1 MSSSTLGLFLRHLA
15 LSDEVSRLGSA
26 SDRQL
31 LTSYETERGEAAFT
45 ELVRRHGPMVL
56 RTCRRVLGQGPD
68 ADDAFQATFVLLA
81 RKAGRLS
88 REEAGPLS
96 LGGWLHRVAY
106 QTSQNVLSQGSRRKT
121 REQRA
126 TAMPPAERSPVT
138 EASWNELRP
147 ILDAELNALPDDAR
161 RLLVACYLQEKTHS
175 EAAVELGLPLG
186 SLARRLDTARELLAS
201 RLARKGITVSSAL
214 LAALLGESASAADV
228 PAVLMVHTVEAAVT
242 FAGRAGAS
250 VGDPVARLVNAGLAN
265 MAKGR
270 TYLSLGLA
278 GLVGL
283 LGVGLLAC
291 QTFQAPPDQ
300 DATPAQVKSV
310 LADQYGDP
318 LPPGALARLGTQ
330 RMRTA
335 ETGARSV
342 LFTPDGRAVLTAGRD
357 NPARLWDLTT
367 GKLLRQF
374 GDGVRRHVTAA
385 ALSPDGRVLAGR
397 GGSDGGLRLWEFASG
412 KLLAEGKGGPADLVC
427 VAFAPDGKAVASVGN
442 DGKLRLWD
450 ARLGHERW
458 VQHCPAGH
466 VAAVVF
472 SEDGK
477 TLAAV
482 ETKGLSLWDT
492 ATGQKSAR
500 RWDSDRPFAA
510 AVFSPDGGTLAVACV
525 PPTHA
530 KDPIV
535 RLVDV
540 ATLKEVRQLSLE
552 KLGPTNVDPIQ
563 ALALSRGGRILATAS
578 GSGEVSLWD
587 TETGKELR
595 RCQGD
600 RSFSTALA
608 FSADGELFVGADR
621 GILRLWETATA
632 KERLPVRGGNRQI
645 VSAVAFA
652 PDGQTVI
659 SSGWDGSVRE
669 WDPATGSERRQLVP
683 PGEHAGDRQH
693 VGFAAAVS
701 ADGKSVAAVHLV
713 WALRPGEPFG
723 LLART
728 WDRGTVKER
737 TRNSRDLAEGLPSPM
752 ALSPDGKTVAF
763 VRAAGG
769 SEEVNLW
776 ELATGKVLFRFRG
789 GQPAFSPDGRLV
801 VTTLR
806 GPNEWMFSLW
816 DASTGKQ
823 HCTVPM
829 PKGHSYRMAFS
840 PEGKSLAT
848 VSNPGAKHTI
858 HLWQIQEES
867 SKSGQALR
875 VGPPRLLT
883 EAQAMVRDL
892 AFSPDGHSLAVP
904 EAGGTLRIV
913 ETATGSERLRLTGH
927 AGEIWSLAFS
937 PEGRRLASGGADTT
951 ILIWDLTGR
960 LEGGRL
966 RPGQL
971 FGQKM
976 TEIWADLAADDA
988 RRAGRALWALAAD
1001 PARSLPFL
1009 KEHLRPAVPLSPAA
1023 AAKLLSDL
1031 DDKSYAVRT
1040 QARRELEKLD
1050 AVAEPAMRQAR
1061 AKTIS
1066 AEVRRALDE
1075 MLTAVEAHRQRP
1087 AGEVL
1092 RGLRAVEVLEQI
1104 GTTGARQLL
1113 RAWADGAPG
1122 AALTQQARVALDRA
1136 GRSARP

>member
-15 LSDEVSRLGSA
+15 LSEEVGRLGSA

-31 LTSYETERGEAAFT
+31 LSSYEAEKGEASFT

-88 REEAGPLS
+88 REESGPLS
-96 LGGWLHRVAY
+96 LSGWLHRVAY
-106 QTSQNVLSQGSRRKT
+106 QTSQNVLSQVSRRKT

-126 TAMPPAERSPVT
+126 TAMSPPERSPVT

-147 ILDAELNALPDDAR
+147 ILDAELNSLPEDAR
-161 RLLVACYLQEKTHS
+161 RLLVSCYLQGKTHA
-175 EAAVELGLPLG
+175 EAAAELGLPLG
-186 SLARRLDTARELLAS
+186 SLARRLERARELLAS

-214 LAALLGESASAADV
+214 LAVLLGETTSAADV
-228 PAVLMVHTVEAAVT
+228 PAVLMVHTVEQAVT
-242 FAGRAGAS
+242 FAGQAGPS
-250 VGDPVARLVNAGLAN
+250 VVDPIARLVNAGLSN

-283 LGVGLLAC
+283 FGVGLLAC

-300 DATPAQVKSV
+300 DAPPPQVKSV

-335 ETGARSV
+335 ETGSRSV
-342 LFTPDGRAVLTAGRD
+342 LFTLDGRAVLTASRD
-357 NPARLWDLTT
+357 NPARLWDGTT

-374 GDGVRRHVTAA
+374 GDGVRRHATAA

-397 GGSDGGLRLWEFASG
+397 GGAEGGLCLWDFASG

-427 VAFAPDGKAVASVGN
+427 VAFAPDGKEVASAGN

-450 ARLGHERW
+450 AGTGQERW
-458 VQHCPAGH
+458 VKQIAAGH
-466 VAAVVF
+466 IAAVVF
-472 SEDGK
+472 GDDGK

-482 ETKGLSLWDT
+482 EAKGLSLWDT
-492 ATGQKSAR
+492 ATGRKSER
-500 RWDSDRPFAA
+500 RWDSDRPLAA
-510 AVFSPDGGTLAVACV
+510 AVFSRDGGTLAVACV
-525 PPTHA
+525 PPTA
-530 KDPIV
+530 TKDPFV

-540 ATLKEVRQLSLE
+540 ATLKDVRQLSLE
-552 KLGPTNVDPIQ
+552 KFGPTNVDPIQ
-563 ALALSRGGRILATAS
+563 AMALTRGGKILATAS
-578 GSGEVSLWD
+578 GSGEVSLWE

-608 FSADGELFVGADR
+608 FSADGELLVGADR
-621 GILRLWETATA
+621 GTLRLWETATA
-632 KERLPVRGGNRQI
+632 KERVPVRGGNRQI

-652 PDGQTVI
+652 PDGNTVI

-693 VGFAAAVS
+693 VGFTAAVS
-701 ADGKSVAAVHLV
+701 ADGKSVSAVHLV

-728 WDRGTVKER
+728 WDLGTVKER
-737 TRNSRDLAEGLPSPM
+737 TRKSHDLAEGLPSPM
-752 ALSPDGKTVAF
+752 ALTPDGKCVAF
-763 VRAAGG
+763 VSAAGG

-776 ELATGKVLFRFRG
+776 EIATEKVLFRFRG

-806 GPNEWMFSLW
+806 GPKDWVFALW
-816 DASTGKQ
+816 DTSTGKQ
-823 HCTVPM
+823 HCSVPM
-829 PKGHSYRMAFS
+829 PNGHSYRMAFS
-840 PEGKSLAT
+840 PNGTALAT

-858 HLWQIQEES
+858 HLWRIQEEF
-867 SKSGQALR
+867 SKSGQALH

-892 AFSPDGHSLAVP
+892 AFSPDGHTLAIP
-904 EAGGTLRIV
+904 DAGGTVRIV

-937 PEGRRLASGGADTT
+937 PDGRRLASGGADTT

-971 FGQKM
+971 SGQKM
-976 TEIWADLAADDA
+976 TEIWADLTVDDA
-988 RRAGRALWALAAD
+988 NRAGRALWALAAD

-1061 AKTIS
+1061 AKTTS
-1066 AEVRRALDE
+1066 AEVRRTLDE
-1075 MLTAVEAHRQRP
+1075 ILTTVEAHRQRP
-1087 AGEVL
+1087 AGIVL
-1092 RGLRAVEVLEQI
+1092 RSLRAVEVLEQS
-1104 GTTGARQLL
+1104 GTAEAHELL

-1122 AALTQQARVALDRA
+1122 AALTQQARVALDRM
-1136 GRSARP
+1136 GRLTRR